1 MVPRQLVVYSMIVEG
16 GGCCMQILGKL
27 VSNRL
32 HRLYVVDEMTRP
44 IGIVTLTDILRTVMQ
59 QSR

>member
-1 MVPRQLVVYSMIVEG
+1 
-16 GGCCMQILGKL
+16 MQILEKL
-27 VSNRL
+27 VTRHL

-44 IGIVTLTDILRTVMQ
+44 VGIVTLTDILRKVMQ

>member
-1 MVPRQLVVYSMIVEG
+1 
-16 GGCCMQILGKL
+16 MQILGKL

-32 HRLYVVDEMTRP
+32 HRLYIVDELTRP